1 MKRSMSMK
9 TTIVSLAMCAL
20 LACSATP
27 AFAASSYTPNNVTGS
42 WVENAYPNA
51 DGFLDDTPFKEF
63 ESSASEIR
71 LMDGQS
77 YDFYVSGASMTESD
91 AAKMRYYSK
100 DSNVATVQYVG
111 FDPIKGFQFRITA
124 NLKGTPKETIP
135 TGEAKTSIGVEH
147 KGSGGG
153 GCDVI
158 VSKKGTLGLSTTDVM
173 MIGKPGGSTYDFY
186 VLGVNDTS
194 KIKVASNNTNVAT
207 VQLVDAN
214 DPRGAKYR
222 ITAKPTG
229 NSAIKGAM
237 GTKIAYIDVEYNG
250 QKRDIR
256 VLDYSVA
263 GSIMVDTT
271 SYTMPTKGGTYQIGL
286 TIKDGDGNKLE
297 PKEIKWLLDAEIL
310 KVRDSRTGSIVD
322 LVQLE
327 NGNFRVNAKKAGS
340 TYILFEINDCHTS
353 LRVDVKDNAKAGGAA
368 TRDTIYWGFTT
379 DTQPVRF
386 KAQSHYYR
394 NSDGSWNEQAII
406 NDMTAIGEQ
415 MRMKYEPRAT
425 VENSGY
431 YPADNIN
438 AFGNRTGSDY
448 LQTGFY
454 TWKDSDAYAL
464 QNLCFDSIETVS
476 DGSRW
481 DSNGTEKG
489 QTFRPYFT
497 EDSRY
502 PGEYLLYV
510 VYGSNVQN

>member
-1 MKRSMSMK
+1 MKRSMK

-42 WVENAYPNA
+42 YTENAYPNA

-111 FDPIKGFQFRITA
+111 FDPIKGFQFRVTA

-250 QKRDIR
+250 QKKEIL
-256 VLDYSVA
+256 VENYSVA

-286 TIKDGDGNKLE
+286 TIKDGDGNKLAAS
-297 PKEIKWLLDAEIL
+297 EIKNLVDKGVL
-310 KVRDSRTGSIVD
+310 KVHDSRTGSIVD

-368 TRDTIYWGFTT
+368 TRDTIYWSFANNFNE
-379 DTQPVRF
+379 PLHP
-386 KAQSHYYR
+386 KAQSHYYCKG
-394 NSDGSWNEQAII
+394 NNIWDQDAIVKEMI
-406 NDMTAIGEQ
+406 ALGEQ
-415 MRMKYEPRAT
+415 YGMIYDPSIT
-425 VENSGY
+425 IQNSGY
-431 YPADNIN
+431 HVPEDMDSVQPSTDED
-438 AFGNRTGSDY
+438 AFLMQYNCFESIKAIGKNLSDRNPR
-448 LQTGFY
+448 GA
-454 TWKDSDAYAL
+454 K
-464 QNLCFDSIETVS
+464 
-476 DGSRW
+476 
-481 DSNGTEKG
+481 
-489 QTFRPYFT
+489 FRPYFT
-497 EDSRY
+497 TEDPRY
-502 PGEYLLYV
+502 PGELLLYV
-510 VYGSNVQN
+510 PYR

>member
-1 MKRSMSMK
+1 MKRSMK

-42 WVENAYPNA
+42 YTENAYPNA

-124 NLKGTPKETIP
+124 NLKGTPKEAIP

-158 VSKKGTLGLSTTDVM
+158 VSKKGALGLSTTDVM

-476 DGSRW
+476 DGTRFRGGDGS
-481 DSNGTEKG
+481 EKG